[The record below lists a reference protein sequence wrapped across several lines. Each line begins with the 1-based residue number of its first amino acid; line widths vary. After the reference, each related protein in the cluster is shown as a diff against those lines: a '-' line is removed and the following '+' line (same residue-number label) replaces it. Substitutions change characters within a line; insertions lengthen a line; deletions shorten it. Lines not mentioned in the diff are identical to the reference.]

1 MFEFIKKNR
10 EKRRLKTTFKE
21 YGFEITEF
29 LLPEFGSVKFA
40 RWQNPFEAEKII
52 SQSQVNFYKRFLK
65 KGDLVI
71 DIGAHVGDTTLPMAL
86 AVGREGTTLAFDP
99 NPYVF
104 KILKENSELNKSM
117 TNILPLNFAITATDG
132 FFFFN
137 SSEATFNNGGI
148 SSSQKNHNGKYGL
161 PEKVRGINL
170 EKYLEANFSEILP
183 RLSLIKVDAEGYDI
197 EILRSISSLIVKYRP
212 HLIFECFKQLSKQQ
226 RENLYHEVADKNYD
240 LYYVEAFDEHADM
253 QLLKEESMMDRK
265 HFDVLAVPK

>member
-117 TNILPLNFAITATDG
+117 TNILPLNFAITATD
-132 FFFFN
+132 
-137 SSEATFNNGGI
+137 
-148 SSSQKNHNGKYGL
+148 
-161 PEKVRGINL
+161 R
-170 EKYLEANFSEILP
+170 
-183 RLSLIKVDAEGYDI
+183 
-197 EILRSISSLIVKYRP
+197 
-212 HLIFECFKQLSKQQ
+212 
-226 RENLYHEVADKNYD
+226 
-240 LYYVEAFDEHADM
+240 
-253 QLLKEESMMDRK
+253 
-265 HFDVLAVPK
+265 